1 MCLGWQGIQGSKMN
15 WYFNTKTGSTLQID
29 SDEPIINKNGVRLES
44 LKLKHY
50 LEIKYA
56 NV

>member
-1 MCLGWQGIQGSKMN
+1 MN
-15 WYFNTKTGSTLQID
+15 WYINANTGETVKIN

-50 LEIKYA
+50 LEIKYG
-56 NV
+56 